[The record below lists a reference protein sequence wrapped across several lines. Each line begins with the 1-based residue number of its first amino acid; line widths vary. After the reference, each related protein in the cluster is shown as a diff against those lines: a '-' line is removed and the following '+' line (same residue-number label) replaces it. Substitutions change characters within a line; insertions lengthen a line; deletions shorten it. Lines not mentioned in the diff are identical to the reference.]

1 MALTVIQA
9 PPTTG
14 DSDSRSESVSPSTT
28 LRMPSKQPR
37 PRPPSPCG
45 SVLLTSTTGGGEQPR
60 RVTAPQPPHVSLQVT
75 ASTMNAR
82 YLMLLLNWFVGG
94 LFCSPPPL
102 CLLGF
107 PASLAKIMYSR
118 HKARSY
124 IVPLLWFHPS
134 FLSQKRRVAQWT
146 KIFE

>member
-60 RVTAPQPPHVSLQVT
+60 RVTAPQPPHVSLQVM
-75 ASTMNAR
+75 ALRMNRAVETGEAGGHCPP
-82 YLMLLLNWFVGG
+82 LLLNFT
-94 LFCSPPPL
+94 
-102 CLLGF
+102 
-107 PASLAKIMYSR
+107 KIPS
-118 HKARSY
+118 K
-124 IVPLLWFHPS
+124 IEVFLKIPS
-134 FLSQKRRVAQWT
+134 FWPQLVGKSNSPLIYVLS
-146 KIFE
+146 IYL